1 MKHTCAHACL
11 MMIGCFF
18 LPFFL
23 SAQTLPDIKINAEL
37 QGIPL
42 KAAFQKIE
50 SANAI
55 RFYFKEDQL
64 PEKTVTAS
72 FVDANIEEVMTNML
86 NGTAMGYFV
95 YRDYAVVIAPWVT
108 IRENYSA
115 DYYQALEENL
125 NTDDS
130 EREKRRQLV
139 IGDISKMSPSGT
151 AKIKGQVTYQRE
163 PVIGA
168 TVFWTDLGTSSG
180 AATDVNGEFEME
192 VPTGKHELLVQYIG
206 YEDYTKTVVIYSDG
220 ELPIRMREN
229 AVNLSEVVVSADA
242 ADANVENVQIGVSR
256 LDIEKI
262 KKVPTFMGEADVIK
276 SLLLQPGV
284 STIGEGAT
292 GFNVR
297 GGEVDQ
303 NLVMQDDGFIFN
315 ASHALGFFSTFNTDL
330 IKNVSLYKGNIP
342 AQYGGRVASVLDV
355 EMKTGSFEKYKIKGG
370 VGLVSSRISMEGPV
384 LKERSAFIAGF
395 RSTYSDWVLKRFK
408 LEDVKNSSAFFY
420 DANFKFTQK
429 LGEKNSLILSGYS
442 SSDEFRFSDQFGFDY
457 STWIGTMTFKS
468 IHSDRMYSSFS
479 LSASEYS
486 STQFD
491 LDGIDAS
498 ALDNGLKYYKFKE
511 HLTYNSKGG
520 MQFDFGL
527 SSILYEVNPGEI
539 KPYGD
544 NSETITGTLE
554 TEKGLESAA
563 FANVQWDVSS
573 AFQISGGLRFGL
585 YSFLG
590 PKDVFEYENGI
601 PDTENIIDTINAT
614 GFIKTYSSIEP
625 RFSARYRLNATTS
638 IKAGYSRTAQ
648 YINQIANTDS
658 PTPTSQWQLSTEYIK
673 PFRSHNYS
681 LGIFKNMQ
689 ENIWETSLEVFYRD
703 IDELF
708 DYKDFAEL
716 TMNDNI
722 ETELLDGRGVAYG
735 IEASVKKKKGLWHG
749 DLAYTYSRARRQIE
763 EINRGDWYNSNFDKP
778 HDLSLVINYQPN
790 QRHTFTMN
798 FTYSTGRPT
807 TPPFGNYTTETGA
820 VIPIYANRNQIRI
833 PDYHRLDIAYT
844 IGQGYKKD
852 KKFKTSW
859 TISVYN
865 VYGRQ
870 NAFSVFFTQG
880 AFLQAQAN
888 KLAILGSA
896 FPALTFN
903 LELL

>member
-1 MKHTCAHACL
+1 MTRYSPTVCL
-11 MMIGCFF
+11 AMLCCLF

-23 SAQTLPDIKINAEL
+23 SAQNISHVKITADF
-37 QGIPL
+37 QGMPL
-42 KAAFQKIE
+42 KNVLQKLE
-50 SANAI
+50 TDNPI
-55 RFYFKEDQL
+55 RFFFQEEQL
-64 PEKTVTAS
+64 PEKRITAS
-72 FVDANIEEVMTNML
+72 FERENVEAVMTVL
-86 NGTAMGYFV
+86 LEGTTMGYFT
-95 YRDYAVVIAPWVT
+95 YRDYAVVIAPWIM
-108 IRENYSA
+108 IRESYSA

-125 NTDDS
+125 NTDDT

-139 IGDISKMSPSGT
+139 IGDITKMSPSGK
-151 AKIKGQVTYQRE
+151 AKIKGQVTFQRE

-168 TVFWTDLGTSSG
+168 TVLWTDLGAASG
-180 AATDVNGEFEME
+180 TATDVNGEFEME

-206 YEDYTKTVVIYSDG
+206 YEDFTKTVVVYSDG
-220 ELPIRMREN
+220 DLPIRMKES
-229 AVNLSEVVVSADA
+229 AVNLSEVVVEADA
-242 ADANVENVQIGVSR
+242 ADANVENVQIGVAK

-384 LKERSAFIAGF
+384 VKERSAFIAGF
-395 RSTYSDWVLKRFK
+395 RSTYSDWILQQFK
-408 LEDVKNSSAFFY
+408 VEDVKNSSAFFY
-420 DANFKFTQK
+420 DANLKFTQK
-429 LGEKNSLILSGYS
+429 IGEKNTLVLSGYS

-457 STWIGTMTFKS
+457 STWIGTLTFKS

-520 MQFDFGL
+520 IQFDFGL

-539 KPYGD
+539 RPFGN
-544 NSETITGTLE
+544 NSETIPDVLE
-554 TEKGLESAA
+554 SEKGLESAA
-563 FANVQWDVSS
+563 FANAQWDVSP
-573 AFQISGGLRFGL
+573 ALQISGGLRFGL
-585 YSFLG
+585 YQFLG
-590 PKDVFEYENGI
+590 PKTVYEYENGM
-601 PDTENIIDTINAT
+601 PDPEGIIDTISAT
-614 GFIKTYSSIEP
+614 GFIQTYSSIEP
-625 RFSARYRLNATTS
+625 RFSARFRLNATSS

-648 YINQIANTDS
+648 FINQIANTDS
-658 PTPTSQWQLSTEYIK
+658 PTPTSQWQLSTEYIE
-673 PFRSHNYS
+673 PFRSHNFS
-681 LGIFKNMQ
+681 LGFFKNMQ
-689 ENIWETSLEVFYRD
+689 DNIWETSFEVFYRD

-716 TMNDNI
+716 TMNDHL
-722 ETELLDGRGVAYG
+722 ETELLDGKGRAYG
-735 IEASVKKKKGLWHG
+735 VEASIKKKKGLWHG
-749 DLAYTYSRARRQIE
+749 DLAYTYSRSQRQIE
-763 EINRGDWYNSNFDKP
+763 GINRGNWYSSNFEKP
-778 HDLSLVINYQPN
+778 HDLSFVINYQPN

-852 KKFKTSW
+852 KKFRTSW

-865 VYGRQ
+865 VYGRE
-870 NAFSVFFTQG
+870 NAYSVFFTQA

-888 KLAILGSA
+888 KLAILGAA
-896 FPALTFN
+896 FPAITFN